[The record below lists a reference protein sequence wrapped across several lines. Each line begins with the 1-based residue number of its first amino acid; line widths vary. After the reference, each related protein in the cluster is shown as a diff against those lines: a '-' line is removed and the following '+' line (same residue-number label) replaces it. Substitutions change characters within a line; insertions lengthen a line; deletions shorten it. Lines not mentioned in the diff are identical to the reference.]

1 MTMFLPVAIDHPA
14 GTVNVAPPGV
24 SRGVSAA
31 TRCSP
36 AEFDAAACGDGDA
49 LKAEGWAADDA
60 LCSKTVNARSNNR
73 AVRRV
78 DM

>member
-24 SRGVSAA
+24 SRGVSVA
-31 TRCSP
+31 TRASP
-36 AEFDAAACGDGDA
+36 AELAATACGD
-49 LKAEGWAADDA
+49 ADVLEA
-60 LCSKTVNARSNNR
+60 GNAFGAKTESARSTNR
-73 AVRRV
+73 AVRRM